1 MQYPGTN
8 RCPICHAPLDMK
20 SEFCGNC
27 GTYLGSSSYD
37 TVPSETKPVETLQ
50 HVSPPSVSNPPMIL
64 PGLSQ
69 NGPSNQQVVLPGTQE
84 VEKVVHR
91 KKQVVVLGALIVSVA
106 LVLLVIGG
114 LALADV
120 GKRNSTPVAPP
131 QSTST
136 PGSIPSQHVTP
147 SPTSVSEPTPTQATT
162 PTPIPTPSPKP
173 MPIPTSS
180 P

>member
-8 RCPICHAPLDMK
+8 QCPTCHAPLDMK

-27 GTYLGSSSYD
+27 GMYLGSSSYD
-37 TVPSETKPVETLQ
+37 TVPSETKPVEMLQ
-50 HVSPPSVSNPPMIL
+50 HVSLPSVSNPPMVL
-64 PGLSQ
+64 PGPPQ
-69 NGPSNQQVVLPGTQE
+69 IGPSNQQVVLPGTQE
-84 VEKVVHR
+84 VEKIVRR
-91 KKQVVVLGALIVSVA
+91 KKLVVILGALVVSVA

-136 PGSIPSQHVTP
+136 PGSVPSQHVT
-147 SPTSVSEPTPTQATT
+147 
-162 PTPIPTPSPKP
+162 
-173 MPIPTSS
+173 
-180 P
+180 